1 MRKPISFIATDD
13 ADAALRFYR
22 DVLGLELLEDSP
34 FALVFDDRG
43 QMLRVQ
49 KVAQVEPAPNTV
61 HGWEVGDIAAEI
73 VALSALDVQFARYE
87 ALEQD
92 EQGVWTSPD
101 GHKIAW
107 FRDPSGNNLSLTEFK
122 PATAR

>member
-1 MRKPISFIATDD
+1 MRKPIAFIATDD
-13 ADAALRFYR
+13 ADAALTFYG
-22 DVLGLELLEDSP
+22 DVLGLKLLEDSH
-34 FALVFDDRG
+34 FALVFDDGG

-61 HGWEVGDIAAEI
+61 HGWEVTDIAAEI
-73 VALSALDVQFARYE
+73 TALSRQGVQFARYE

-101 GHKIAW
+101 GHRIAW
-107 FRDPSGNNLSLTEFK
+107 FRDPSNNNLSLTQFRQ
-122 PATAR
+122 ATAR